1 MKLCSKL
8 LAMAV
13 IAASTYSLIGCAAP
27 ASFSYQNVSL
37 SLSAQCADC
46 ANSGIIVFYNPAY
59 PQPPNPGSVV
69 LMPPGGGQGGAT
81 VFTATVVNAPA
92 TNLTWT
98 IFPQPNLGSITNPP
112 TGTTLPITESVSS
125 VGVISA
131 ASGATALY
139 TAPSSTPIYSGAAL
153 LQAQAL
159 GIPQGDV
166 LLVASVPSSPGNPGA
181 VATVSQLIQI
191 FNNPATSVP
200 YLTPHTNTQPAA
212 LLNPVVTIAR
222 NASFQFVGGV
232 VGSSPCTSTV
242 VCTTQ
247 GFTALYSTDNTP
259 LWEVCPAPFALTTCV
274 IGGNT
279 TLGTITQ
286 TGLYTAP
293 AAIPNPQP
301 VILVTSHLSPTI
313 TNQSNY
319 AYIAIN

>member
-1 MKLCSKL
+1 MKLCFKI
-8 LAMAV
+8 LAIAV
-13 IAASTYSLIGCAAP
+13 TAASTYSLTGCAAP

-37 SLSAQCADC
+37 SLAASCADC

-69 LMPPGGGQGGAT
+69 LMPPGGGQGGNT

-98 IFPQPNLGSITNPP
+98 IYPQPNLGSITNPP
-112 TGTTLPITESVSS
+112 TGTSVPVGESGSS
-125 VGVISA
+125 VGTISA

-139 TAPSSTPIYSGAAL
+139 SAPSGPPIYSGAAL

-166 LLVASVPSSPGNPGA
+166 LLVASVPSNPSDPSA
-181 VATVSQLIQI
+181 MASISQLIQI
-191 FNNPATSVP
+191 FTGPTP

-212 LLNPVVTIAR
+212 LISPVLTLPR
-222 NASFQFVGGV
+222 NASYQFTGGV
-232 VGSSPCTSTV
+232 VGAVPCTSTV

-247 GFTALYSTDNTP
+247 GFTALYSTDNVA
-259 LWEVCPAPFALTTCV
+259 LWEVCPAPFALTTC
-274 IGGNT
+274 IQGGNPV
-279 TLGTITQ
+279 LGTITQ

-301 VILVTSHLSPTI
+301 IILVTSHLSPTV
-313 TNQSNY
+313 TNTSNY